1 MLSQSQLVSSLYFL
15 LEDDSE
21 IDFRL
26 IVSGAHLSEKRGLT
40 VNDILKDGFN
50 ILEKI
55 KTLDDDQDNHDDKA
69 YRLKSS
75 GNLLTKAIKPVID
88 FNPDLIIFAGDR
100 EEVIVAS
107 IIAGY

>member
-1 MLSQSQLVSSLYFL
+1 MKKKILAFTAIRSEYDLLSSLYFL
-15 LEDDSE
+15 FEEDNE

-55 KTLDDDQDNHDDKA
+55 KTLDDDHNDNDDKA
-69 YRLKSS
+69 SR
-75 GNLLTKAIKPVID
+75 
-88 FNPDLIIFAGDR
+88 
-100 EEVIVAS
+100 
-107 IIAGY
+107 